1 VGDVRSPAAAMGMLM
16 ALRPMIKV
24 DPSLRDHVI
33 MLLRK
38 AMFNREVRASFGR
51 LSSIARTRVA
61 GQYRSASM
69 QPPSE

>member
-1 VGDVRSPAAAMGMLM
+1 MGCGGVRSPAAAMGMLL

-38 AMFNREVRASFGR
+38 AMFNREVRASFGW
-51 LSSIARTRVA
+51 LSSTVRGFVA
-61 GQYRSASM
+61 G
-69 QPPSE
+69 

>member
-1 VGDVRSPAAAMGMLM
+1 MGMLL

-38 AMFNREVRASFGR
+38 AMFNREVRASFGW
-51 LSSIARTRVA
+51 LSSTERGFVA
-61 GQYRSASM
+61 G
-69 QPPSE
+69 